1 MSNDAKVHGGENGSN
16 CFSSTQ
22 WGSLGERKIKI
33 KANTLTCKKWRKKVQ
48 TEQKNEK
55 ETSENKEL

>member
-1 MSNDAKVHGGENGSN
+1 MGGENGSN

-22 WGSLGERKIKI
+22 WGSLGERKTKI

-55 ETSENKEL
+55 ETSENKDL